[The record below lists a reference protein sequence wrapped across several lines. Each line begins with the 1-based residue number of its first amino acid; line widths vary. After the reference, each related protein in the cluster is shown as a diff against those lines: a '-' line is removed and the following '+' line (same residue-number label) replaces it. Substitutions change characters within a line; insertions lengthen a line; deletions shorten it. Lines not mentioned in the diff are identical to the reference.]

1 LRPETLSRDQPT
13 PAASPWTPLPR
24 VTPGHVKSNKNNR
37 ELSMTKT
44 ASAVLASFLALS
56 LSSFSA
62 QAAWPEDRPI
72 EFLVAYAPGGSTDV
86 MARAMQPY
94 LEKRLGAKIVIVNR
108 PGAAGEIAYTM
119 LSKAKPDG
127 YTFAF
132 INTPGFL
139 STRVQRKV
147 GYDPAKIRPV
157 ARIVDDPTV
166 LAVPKDSSYQTLAD
180 FTAAAKA
187 APGKFSVGTSGV
199 GTDDHLMMVELQQLT
214 DIKLTHVPFSGA
226 SESRTALMGGHISAA
241 GQNISE
247 MNADDDFRVLAQFSA
262 ERMPQQPNLP
272 TAREQGVD
280 LVMTSERG
288 IAAPSGVPEAI
299 EQRMAQAVK
308 EVIEDP
314 AFVKQAGDLSL
325 PLAYLS
331 GEDWAAQMPAQLAGY
346 QKLWSVSPWVQ

>member
-1 LRPETLSRDQPT
+1 
-13 PAASPWTPLPR
+13 
-24 VTPGHVKSNKNNR
+24 
-37 ELSMTKT
+37 MTKT
-44 ASAVLASFLALS
+44 ASAVLAFFLALS

-147 GYDPAKIRPV
+147 GYDPTKIRPV

-187 APGKFSVGTSGV
+187 APGKFSIGTSGV